1 MITRD
6 ELLKK
11 MTGEL
16 EIQLGPRLKK
26 LVLIGSMARR
36 DETPESDY
44 DCIAVIDEITPEL
57 MDILDEVS
65 GDMLYKYN
73 SVFSI
78 IPVTEDRYAE
88 QKFNPLLINAGREGV
103 VLWPTAV

>member
-11 MTGEL
+11 MTARIEHA
-16 EIQLGPRLKK
+16 LGSRLKK

-36 DETPESDY
+36 DDSPESDY
-44 DCIAVIDEITPEL
+44 DCIVVVDAITPDL
-57 MDILDEVS
+57 MDILDEIS
-65 GDMLYKYN
+65 GDLLYGYN

-78 IPVTEDRYAE
+78 IPVSEERYLG
-88 QKFNPLLINAGREGV
+88 QKYNPLFVNAGREGI
-103 VLWPTAV
+103 VLWPTRV